1 MQKCG
6 TLNICSWNISK
17 GLLRK
22 LSDSNFVNLVN
33 KYDILRLNE
42 CWLKCPDEF
51 ELKGYVHKYLFRK
64 KCNGGGVV
72 VFYKKWLNPYIS
84 IVKCCSDSMIWFKID
99 KSILFSEFDLYVCAI
114 YMPPDRN
121 IYYRKYNV
129 DVFDVLQENIEHFSA
144 YGTVSVIGDLNGR
157 VGQDADFIVNDVLN
171 NELRDNISFIGYI
184 NDTDLFDRQSEDDK
198 PPNAF
203 GRRILELCKSSG
215 LRICNGRFGADSR
228 KITFNNK
235 NGSSVIDYL
244 LYTQSE
250 MFKSIKS
257 FNVEPFNTFSCHAPI
272 VVELYLKGNSIIK
285 GQYNCSKYKYNKFK
299 WNEGSEGDIRRQL
312 IANAQTFDLLLNFN
326 ENCDVDICVKNLN
339 ELLTEVYEQYTK
351 TEVTLNER
359 CDFCAENSTIYNA
372 KPDKPW
378 FTEECKILYRQYQ
391 TMLQSFN
398 IYRSNENRLNLN
410 LAKQRYKSLKSK
422 MKIQNKEPTK
432 KICFRR

>member
-33 KYDILRLNE
+33 KYDILCLNE
-42 CWLKCPDEF
+42 CWLKCPDELK
-51 ELKGYVHKYLFRK
+51 LKGYAHKYLFRE

-171 NELRDNISFIGYI
+171 NELRDNISFIDYI

-244 LYTQSE
+244 L
-250 MFKSIKS
+250 
-257 FNVEPFNTFSCHAPI
+257 
-272 VVELYLKGNSIIK
+272 
-285 GQYNCSKYKYNKFK
+285 
-299 WNEGSEGDIRRQL
+299 
-312 IANAQTFDLLLNFN
+312 
-326 ENCDVDICVKNLN
+326 
-339 ELLTEVYEQYTK
+339 
-351 TEVTLNER
+351 
-359 CDFCAENSTIYNA
+359 
-372 KPDKPW
+372 
-378 FTEECKILYRQYQ
+378 
-391 TMLQSFN
+391 
-398 IYRSNENRLNLN
+398 
-410 LAKQRYKSLKSK
+410 
-422 MKIQNKEPTK
+422 
-432 KICFRR
+432 